1 MSDSLGRVLMFVENN
16 FPGDPRV
23 KNEADTLTAAGYSV
37 TVVGLREKG
46 DTETFKV
53 VDNIRV
59 YSIPRVSLF
68 SKTRKDNP
76 VGLERLWLRV
86 IALMGY
92 MWEYMYFTGACF
104 VMSLYVAMKQGFDVS
119 MPTTLPI
126 RCSWWRHSIS
136 HLGKSLSLITMISA
150 PNSTARAIKQTMGF

>member
-1 MSDSLGRVLMFVENN
+1 MSDSLGRVLMFVEND

-23 KNEADTLTAAGYSV
+23 KNEADTLTEAGYSV

-86 IALMGY
+86 IALMGFMATY
-92 MWEYMYFTGACF
+92 RLMTKHAPVKYMY
-104 VMSLYVAMKQGFDVS
+104 
-119 MPTTLPI
+119 
-126 RCSWWRHSIS
+126 S
-136 HLGKSLSLITMISA
+136 HM
-150 PNSTARAIKQTMGF
+150 